1 MGVELLE
8 CQSGILRVM
17 LLLLELGTVHQDRLN
32 GPRNLY
38 PRIIKAS
45 LEQLE
50 AAGLVRRWVDGDAWT
65 PKKMSALTEKGIKV
79 AKKLKE
85 IDLLLTDK

>member
-8 CQSGILRVM
+8 SQSGILRVM

-32 GPRNLY
+32 GPRDLY

-65 PKKMSALTEKGIKV
+65 PRKMSTLTEKGIKV
-79 AKKLKE
+79 AERVKE
-85 IDLLLTDK
+85 IDRLLSK